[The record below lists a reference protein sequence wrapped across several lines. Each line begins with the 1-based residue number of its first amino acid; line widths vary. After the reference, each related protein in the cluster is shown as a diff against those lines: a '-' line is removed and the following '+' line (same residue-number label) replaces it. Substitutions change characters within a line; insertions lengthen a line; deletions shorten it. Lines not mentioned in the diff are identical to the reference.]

1 MKKKI
6 LNNDADLLLSILLQV
21 FILGIASLICLKTNA
36 LWYVHVIVYSSCIVV
51 TFFAFVMPVMKFVV
65 FKPGELEVRDYR
77 FFFRVKKT
85 LIPISSIK
93 KVDLAYRSTDGCD
106 VIYYNAADGER
117 RQLKVYNKYKLLK
130 LFAEYMPDVKYFVTT
145 VNDTL
150 IDPIPQSHRE
160 VLAKLNIIN
169 KEPF

>member
-6 LNNDADLLLSILLQV
+6 FIRDLDLLLSIFLQLLV
-21 FILGIASLICLKTNA
+21 IGIACIILFNTKAI
-36 LWYVHVIVYSSCIVV
+36 WYVHIIVYSSCIVV

-85 LIPISSIK
+85 LIPISCIK

-117 RQLKVYNKYKLLK
+117 RQLKVYNKYKLIK

>member
-1 MKKKI
+1 MI
-6 LNNDADLLLSILLQV
+6 SILLQV
-21 FILGIASLICLKTNA
+21 FVLCIASLVCLKTNA

-85 LIPISSIK
+85 LIPISCIK
-93 KVDLAYRSTDGCD
+93 KVDLAYRSPDGYD

-117 RQLKVYNKYKLLK
+117 RQLKVYNRYKLLK

>member
-85 LIPISSIK
+85 LIPISCIK
-93 KVDLAYRSTDGCD
+93 QVDLAYHGPDGYD

-117 RQLKVYNKYKLLK
+117 RQLKVYNRYKLLK

-160 VLAKLNIIN
+160 VLAKLNVIN

>member
-85 LIPISSIK
+85 LIPISGIK
-93 KVDLAYRSTDGCD
+93 KVELTYDHAHRID
-106 VIYYNAADGER
+106 VIYYNDIDGER
-117 RQLKVYNKYKLLK
+117 RQLEIYNRYKLLK

>member
-1 MKKKI
+1 MRNKI
-6 LNNDADLLLSILLQV
+6 FIRDLHLMISILLQV
-21 FILGIASLICLKTNA
+21 FVLCIACLICLKTNA

-51 TFFAFVMPVMKFVV
+51 TFFTFVMPVIKFVV

>member
-6 LNNDADLLLSILLQV
+6 FVNRFHLITSVFLQIGILFLSCM
-21 FILGIASLICLKTNA
+21 ICLKIEVV
-36 LWYVHVIVYSSCIVV
+36 WYIHIIVYSSCIIL
-51 TFFAFVMPVMKFVV
+51 TFLVLIMPILKFII
-65 FKPGELEVRDYR
+65 FKPGELEVRDYK

-160 VLAKLNIIN
+160 VLAKLNVIN

>member
-6 LNNDADLLLSILLQV
+6 FIKDLDLLLSIFLQLLV
-21 FILGIASLICLKTNA
+21 IGIACIILFNTKAI
-36 LWYVHVIVYSSCIVV
+36 WYVHVIVYSSCIVV

-85 LIPISSIK
+85 LIPISCIK
-93 KVDLAYRSTDGCD
+93 KVDLAYRSPDGYD

-160 VLAKLNIIN
+160 VLAKLNVIN

>member
-36 LWYVHVIVYSSCIVV
+36 LWYVHVIVYSSCVVV

-160 VLAKLNIIN
+160 VLAKLNSIN

>member
-6 LNNDADLLLSILLQV
+6 FIRDLDLLLSIFLQLLV
-21 FILGIASLICLKTNA
+21 IGIACIILFNTKAI
-36 LWYVHVIVYSSCIVV
+36 WYVHIIVYSSCIVV
-51 TFFAFVMPVMKFVV
+51 TFFTFVMPVIKFVV

-130 LFAEYMPDVKYFVTT
+130 LFAEYMPDVKYLVKI
-145 VNDTL
+145 VKGTL

-160 VLAKLNIIN
+160 VLAKLNVIN

>member
-1 MKKKI
+1 MPENKC
-6 LNNDADLLLSILLQV
+6 V
-21 FILGIASLICLKTNA
+21 R
-36 LWYVHVIVYSSCIVV
+36 YVHVIVYSSCIVI

-93 KVDLAYRSTDGCD
+93 KVEITYLNKHKCD
-106 VIYYNAADGER
+106 VIYYELNSER
-117 RQLKVYNKYKLLK
+117 YELTVDNDYKQLK
-130 LFAEYMPDVKYFVTT
+130 LFAEYMPDVKYLVKA
-145 VNDTL
+145 VKGAL

-160 VLAKLNIIN
+160 VLAKLNVIN